1 MVYRY
6 STRNIVKFSDGSRAS
21 YSKKRYGPLLEN
33 VCELAEFLDRKVWN
47 YFEEE
52 GEEITIFCW
61 EQKSKEV
68 IQTKIDKNKKEL
80 LFTNYW
86 TTNANGYFFSR
97 TNNGKVYLHSAII
110 GYYGKDKVVDHID
123 RNPKNNLLSNLRVVS
138 FSQNSLNKDTRNTY
152 WDKKCNK
159 WRGRVVFEGKEYN
172 GYFLTEK
179 EAYNYT
185 QKLKQKFLQQ

>member
-86 TTNANGYFFSR
+86 TTNANGYFF
-97 TNNGKVYLHSAII
+97 
-110 GYYGKDKVVDHID
+110 
-123 RNPKNNLLSNLRVVS
+123 
-138 FSQNSLNKDTRNTY
+138 
-152 WDKKCNK
+152 
-159 WRGRVVFEGKEYN
+159 
-172 GYFLTEK
+172 
-179 EAYNYT
+179 
-185 QKLKQKFLQQ
+185 